1 MFALVDCNN
10 FYASCERLFQPHLHG
25 KPIVVLS
32 NNDGCVI
39 ARSNEAKA
47 VGIPMG
53 APAFQYEETFKE
65 RGVHVFSANFP
76 LYGDL
81 SDRVMS
87 ILERYCP
94 EIEIYSIDEA
104 FLDLSAFQNQ
114 DLKAYAIQ
122 MRTSVLKATEIP
134 VSIGIA
140 PTKALA
146 KVANR
151 IAKKFPNK
159 TQNVY
164 LIDSEEKRMKALKWL
179 KVEDIWGIGRRLS
192 LRLKAI
198 GVNTAYEFCM
208 LNHRWVQQNLS
219 IVGYRLQRDLLGKSS
234 IQMEVPQLKR
244 NIAVT
249 RSFEKDYSTY
259 EELKERIVTFAVTCA
274 ERLRKQKSCCNS
286 LSVFIRSN
294 KHRSG
299 AKQHNSQIHI
309 DLPFATNSN
318 IELAKFATLAL
329 NRIFKKGYRYKKAG
343 VIVHDFCPEVNL
355 QQKLFDNRDNRHLPL
370 MNVIDELNKHYGP
383 QKIKLASQD
392 PKRQWKMNQLK
403 LSKAYTTK
411 VSEVI
416 RLLI

>member
-1 MFALVDCNN
+1 MFALADCNN

-47 VGIPMG
+47 IGIPMG
-53 APAFQYEETFKE
+53 APAFQYEKIFKE

-81 SDRVMS
+81 SDRIMS
-87 ILERYCP
+87 ILESYCP

-114 DLKAYAIQ
+114 DLKAYSIR
-122 MRTSVLKATEIP
+122 MRTSILKATEIP

-146 KVANR
+146 KVANQV
-151 IAKKFPNK
+151 AKKFPNE

-164 LIDSEEKRMKALKWL
+164 LIDSEEKRIKALKWL
-179 KVEDIWGIGRRLS
+179 KVENIWGIGRRLS
-192 LRLKAI
+192 LRLKAV
-198 GVNTAYEFCM
+198 GVNTAHDFCM
-208 LNHRWVQQNLS
+208 LNNRWVQQNLS
-219 IVGYRLQRDLLGKSS
+219 IVGYRLQRDLLGKVSL
-234 IQMEVPQLKR
+234 QLEVPQLKK

-259 EELKERIVTFAVTCA
+259 DELKERIVTFAVTCA

-294 KHRSG
+294 THRLG
-299 AKQHNSQIHI
+299 AKQHSSQIHI

-370 MNVIDELNKHYGP
+370 MSVVDELNKHYGP

-392 PKRQWKMNQLK
+392 PKRQWKMKQLK

-411 VSEVI
+411 MSEVI
-416 RLLI
+416 RVAG

>member
-53 APAFQYEETFKE
+53 APAFQYKKLFKE
-65 RGVHVFSANFP
+65 KGVHVFSANFP

-81 SDRVMS
+81 SDRVMK
-87 ILERYCP
+87 ILANYCP

-104 FLDLSAFQNQ
+104 FLDLKS
-114 DLKAYAIQ
+114 LKNIELKNYATK
-122 MRTSVLKATEIP
+122 MRKSVLKATEIP
-134 VSIGIA
+134 ISIGIA

-151 IAKKFPNK
+151 IAKKFPNE
-159 TQNVY
+159 TQSVY
-164 LIDSEEKRMKALKWL
+164 IIDTDEKRRKALKWL

-192 LRLKAI
+192 LRLRAI
-198 GVNTAYEFCM
+198 GVNTAYDFCE
-208 LNHRWVQQNLS
+208 LNSRWVQQNLS
-219 IVGYRLQRDLLGKSS
+219 IVGYRLQRDLQGKVSL
-234 IQMEVPQLKR
+234 QLETPQLKK

-249 RSFEKDYSTY
+249 RSFEKDYTSY
-259 EELKERIVTFAVTCA
+259 EELKERIVTFAVTCS

-294 KHRSG
+294 RHKSTL
-299 AKQHNSQIHI
+299 QYNNQIAI
-309 DLPFATNSN
+309 DLPFATNSS
-318 IELAKFATLAL
+318 IELAKFAILAL
-329 NRIFKKGYRYKKAG
+329 NRIYRKGYHYKKAG
-343 VIVHDFCPEVNL
+343 VIVHHFCPEVNL

-370 MNVIDELNKHYGP
+370 MSVIDELNKHYGP

-403 LSKAYTTK
+403 LSKAYTTNL
-411 VSEVI
+411 SEI
-416 RLLI
+416 ITTS

>member
-53 APAFQYEETFKE
+53 APAFQYEQTFKE

-87 ILERYCP
+87 ILESHCP

-104 FLDLSAFQNQ
+104 FLDLNAFQNQ
-114 DLKAYAIQ
+114 DLKAYAIRI
-122 MRTSVLKATEIP
+122 RTSVLKATEIP

-151 IAKKFPNK
+151 IAKKFPNE

-164 LIDSEEKRMKALKWL
+164 IIDSEEKRLKALRWL

-198 GVNTAYEFCM
+198 GVHKAYDFCM
-208 LNHRWVQQNLS
+208 LNSRWVQQNLS
-219 IVGYRLQRDLLGKSS
+219 IVGYRLQRDLLGKVSL
-234 IQMEVPQLKR
+234 QLDAPQLKK

-259 EELKERIVTFAVTCA
+259 DELKERIVTFAVTCA

-294 KHRSG
+294 KHRVG

-343 VIVHDFCPEVNL
+343 VIVHNFCPEENL

-370 MNVIDELNKHYGP
+370 MSVIDELNKHYGP

-411 VSEVI
+411 VSEII
-416 RLLI
+416 RITS